1 MFSLYLY
8 YLRMWLQ
15 GRGVGSVKPGGGVG
29 GGVIQEGHLFDIMAH
44 KGGHLFGRG
53 HLLECELKM

>member
-8 YLRMWLQ
+8 YLRMRLQ

-29 GGVIQEGHLFDIMAH
+29 VYSRGTLVDIMAH